1 MKKISEQEKKLK
13 ELGLLSQDVN
23 EEKEDKERT
32 DAQSEKIESPD
43 KEAEFE
49 KLIKGEFKEQ
59 FEERMRNNLK
69 RRFKESSDLKAK
81 NEHNEKIVN
90 MLMEKYAIKDG
101 DTQSLIEAI
110 ETDDSYLKDEA
121 EKMGVETDVLKKLRQ
136 LEFENDTLK
145 KSIDREKAAKKM
157 EKTISEWISDGEFLK
172 ENYPEFDLEAD
183 SENPEFINLL
193 KGGAGLKGAYLATH
207 HNEIIKS
214 LVEKAAREAKEEAIE
229 AMRAK
234 EMRPPENGMSSKSAA
249 LFKTDVSGLTPE
261 QRAEIAKRVA
271 KGEIISF

>member
-1 MKKISEQEKKLK
+1 MKKISEQEKKLM
-13 ELGLLSQDVN
+13 ELGLTSSDAH
-23 EEKEDKERT
+23 EETDKAKAT
-32 DAQSEKIESPD
+32 DAQLAKDELTD
-43 KEAEFE
+43 LDAEFE
-49 KLIKGEFKEQ
+49 KLIKGRFKEQ
-59 FEERMRNNLK
+59 FEERMKNNLK

-81 NEHNEKIVN
+81 NEQNEQIIS

-101 DTQSLIEAI
+101 DTQSLIKAI
-110 ETDDSYLKDEA
+110 NDDDAHLKEEA
-121 EKMGVETDVLKKLRQ
+121 EKMGVETEFLKRIRQ

-145 KSIDREKAAKKM
+145 KNMDREKAAQKM
-157 EKTISEWISDGEFLK
+157 EKILSEWKNDGEFLK
-172 ENYPEFDLEAD
+172 EHYPEFDLERD
-183 SENPEFINLL
+183 SENPEFLNLL

-214 LVEKAAREAKEEAIE
+214 LVEKAAREAKEEALE

-234 EMRPPENGMSSKSAA
+234 EMRPLENGMSAKSAA

-271 KGEIISF
+271 RGEIISF